1 MGLWSRYVTFFLIPT
16 AERSI
21 VITMRELEGQSAS
34 LGDNPTTGS
43 LVRRA
48 VRPFN
53 RKRWMFTLA
62 ALGLV
67 APTLAGCAA
76 STDGSATTRAAQAPS
91 AATFQS
97 DWGDQHGSGSTYD
110 PSRTLRSEVAS
121 AIGATA
127 AYKRGITGAGVDVAL
142 IDTGVAPV
150 AGLDAAGT
158 VVNGP
163 DLSLDHQ
170 AGLPTAVDAYGHGTH
185 LAGIIAG
192 RDGGIAPGARIVNVK
207 VGAADGAVDVSQV
220 IAGIDWVV
228 QHRNDPGLNI
238 KVLALAYGTDSTQSY
253 YTSPLTHAVESAW
266 RNGITVVVSAGNT
279 AGPLVNPAT
288 DPFVITV
295 GASDINNPSY
305 RSDDVLAPFSALAS
319 SARPVDVVAPGTSIV
334 SSRVPGSMV
343 DTLYPESRTTD
354 GFTKGSG
361 TSQAAAVVAGSAAL
375 LISQRPALTP
385 NQVKKLLRNSGHSLS
400 STSGNA
406 QGKGSIDVS
415 DAISADMPDSSTQ
428 YAFRSVGTGT
438 IEAARGSAHLVADD
452 GTQLT
457 GEVDI
462 QGAPWTPSTWAPAST
477 AGTTWTGGSWNGN
490 EWAGDTWADSYTVDN
505 VTWSGRTWRSSTWSG
520 RTWRA
525 DLWAGRTWRSE
536 LWEGRTWRADGWD

>member
-1 MGLWSRYVTFFLIPT
+1 MRDIT
-16 AERSI
+16 AAANSI
-21 VITMRELEGQSAS
+21 
-34 LGDNPTTGS
+34 
-43 LVRRA
+43 RRA
-48 VRPFN
+48 VRPAN
-53 RKRWMFTLA
+53 PKRWMFVAA
-62 ALGLV
+62 ALGLLG
-67 APTLAGCAA
+67 PTVAGCAA
-76 STDGSATTRAAQAPS
+76 STDGTSTGTKPAASAESPS

-97 DWGDQHGSGSTYD
+97 DWGDEHGSGGSYD
-110 PSRTLRSEVAS
+110 PSRTLRSEIAS
-121 AIGATA
+121 SIGAGSA
-127 AYKRGITGAGVDVAL
+127 HRRGIDGSGVDVAL

-150 AGLDAAGT
+150 PGLDAADAI
-158 VVNGP
+158 VNGP

-170 AGLPTAVDAYGHGTH
+170 AGLPSAVDAYGHGTH

-220 IAGIDWVV
+220 IAGIEWVV
-228 QHRNDPGLNI
+228 QHRNDPGMNI

-253 YTSPLTHAVESAW
+253 LQSPLTHAVESAW

-279 AGPLVNPAT
+279 AGALVNPAT
-288 DPFVITV
+288 DPWVITV
-295 GASDINNPSY
+295 GATDINNPST
-305 RSDDVLAPFSALAS
+305 RSDDALAPFSAQAS
-319 SARPVDVVAPGTSIV
+319 SWRPVDVVAPGTSVV

-375 LISQRPALTP
+375 LLDQRPNLTP

-400 STSGNA
+400 STPNAA
-406 QGKGSIDVS
+406 QGKGSVDVAEAIDES
-415 DAISADMPDSSTQ
+415 TPDSSSQ
-428 YAFRSVGTGT
+428 YYFRSNGQGP

-452 GTQLT
+452 GTQLS
-457 GEVDI
+457 GEVDV
-462 QGAPWTPSTWAPAST
+462 QGAPWAPATWAPAST
-477 AGTTWTGGSWNGN
+477 AGTAWTGGTWNGG
-490 EWAGDTWADSYTVDN
+490 EWAGDAWESTLTVDA
-505 VTWSGRTWRSSTWSG
+505 VSWSGRTWRSATWSG

-536 LWEGRTWRADGWD
+536 LWEGRTWRAEGWD